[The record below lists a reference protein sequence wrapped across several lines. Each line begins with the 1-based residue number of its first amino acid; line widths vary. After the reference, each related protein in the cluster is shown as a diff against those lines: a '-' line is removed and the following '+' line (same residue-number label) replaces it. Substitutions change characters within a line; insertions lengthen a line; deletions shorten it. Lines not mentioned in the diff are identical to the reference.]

1 MKNDVGNLMR
11 YSRMTKVIRRQK
23 YYFPLKTSSFST
35 NQLILRVDQVDKYG
49 THFDPAVRD
58 QVVARYKALKLPV
71 FWAGVNAELIPT
83 MGKNGQISS
92 VDISYPHD
100 EVKQYLRYGSMYDAG
115 LKQNSQ
121 RRHEGTEK
129 NR

>member
-1 MKNDVGNLMR
+1 VIKDFEKMRQGVGMLLKELMR
-11 YSRMTKVIRRQK
+11 IKAEGDYNAIKE
-23 YYFPLKTSSFST
+23 L
-35 NQLILRVDQVDKYG
+35 VDKYG

-71 FWAGVNAELIPT
+71 FWAGVNAELVPT

-92 VDISYPHD
+92 VEISSPHD
-100 EVKQYLRYGSMYDAG
+100 AVKQYLRYGSMYDAG

-121 RRHEGTEK
+121 RRPTAAGLQHGGTEK